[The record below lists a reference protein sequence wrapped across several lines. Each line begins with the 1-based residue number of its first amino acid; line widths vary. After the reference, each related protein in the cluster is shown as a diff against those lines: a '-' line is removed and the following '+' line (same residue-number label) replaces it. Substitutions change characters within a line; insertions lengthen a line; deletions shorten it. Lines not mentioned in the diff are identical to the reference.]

1 MSETTY
7 AKCACAQCGGHIEF
21 PVEAVGQSVACP
33 HCGTLTA
40 LAVAAPAKKS
50 GRRKGLL
57 PGAALLVL
65 LVLALVGMKYWR
77 PGRTQK
83 TDRSL
88 PVKIISFERATANNP
103 GAVVGVVENRT
114 SRPRQGVRVEIELLN
129 ARGEPLWST
138 SAFAPALEPN
148 KSWSFRASV
157 VDPNA
162 VTGRVARVQETGR

>member
-7 AKCACAQCGGHIEF
+7 AKCACAHCGGHIEY
-21 PVEAVGQSVACP
+21 PVQAVGQSVACP
-33 HCGTLTA
+33 HCGNPTMLV
-40 LAVAAPAKKS
+40 VAGPAKKS
-50 GRRKGLL
+50 GLRKWLL
-57 PGAALLVL
+57 LLVA
-65 LVLALVGMKYWR
+65 LVLFLLLATGGMKYWR
-77 PGRTQK
+77 TGRTQK

-88 PVKIISFERATANNP
+88 PVKITSFERATANNP

-148 KSWSFRASV
+148 KSWPFRASV

>member
-7 AKCACAQCGGHIEF
+7 AKCACAQCGGHSEY
-21 PVEAVGQSVACP
+21 PVQAVGQSVACP
-33 HCGTLTA
+33 HCGNPTMLV
-40 LAVAAPAKKS
+40 VAGPAKKS
-50 GRRKGLL
+50 GLRKWLL
-57 PGAALLVL
+57 LLVA
-65 LVLALVGMKYWR
+65 LVLFLLLATGGMKYWR
-77 PGRTQK
+77 TGRTQK

-88 PVKIISFERATANNP
+88 PVRIISFERATANNP
-103 GAVVGVVENRT
+103 GAVVGVVGNRT

>member
-21 PVEAVGQSVACP
+21 PVEAAGQSVACP
-33 HCGTLTA
+33 HCGNFTA
-40 LAVAAPAKKS
+40 LAVAAPARKS
-50 GRRKGLL
+50 GVLKWLL
-57 PGAALLVL
+57 LAVALVVFLG
-65 LVLALVGMKYWR
+65 LALVGMKFWR

-114 SRPRQGVRVEIELLN
+114 SRLRPGVRVEIELLN
-129 ARGEPLWST
+129 TRGEPLWST
-138 SAFAPALEPN
+138 SAFAPAIEPN

-162 VTGRVARVQETGR
+162 VTGRVAQVQETGR